1 MDVGALLGWGI
12 DLVGEDVIG
21 ESLANRS
28 IQPGQELGQGFAV
41 APGQHGHAVI
51 FIVGNSYGPTGRT
64 TPMVI
69 SPYSISSAI
78 FGKDKIST
86 VELSPAVG
94 FSRLPVRL
102 RLARW

>member
-1 MDVGALLGWGI
+1 
-12 DLVGEDVIG
+12 
-21 ESLANRS
+21 
-28 IQPGQELGQGFAV
+28 
-41 APGQHGHAVI
+41 
-51 FIVGNSYGPTGRT
+51 
-64 TPMVI
+64 MVI